1 VKTGAILL
9 AAGASTRMGAPKQL
23 IPFDGH
29 SLLRRAA
36 EAAIG
41 SGASPVIVV
50 VGALAEDMLPELDGL
65 AVEPVV
71 NDLWARGM
79 STSLR
84 CGIQKLLAIAPQ
96 TEAALITLCD
106 QPFITG
112 AHLAALL
119 EQFRAPITASHYNTT
134 LGVPAVFHRTLFP
147 ELEALEGDTGA
158 RRLLQLHASETIAF
172 DLPEAAI
179 DLDSPID
186 LNSFS
191 AKLH

>member
-1 VKTGAILL
+1 
-9 AAGASTRMGAPKQL
+9 MGAPKQL

-36 EAAIG
+36 EAAVG

-50 VGALAEDMLPELDGL
+50 LGAHAEDMLPELEAL
-65 AVEPVV
+65 VVETVM
-71 NDLWARGM
+71 NEEWAQGM

-84 CGIQKLLAIAPQ
+84 CGIRELLAAAPE
-96 TEAALITLCD
+96 TEAALVTLCD
-106 QPFITG
+106 QPFVT
-112 AHLAALL
+112 AVHLAALVCH
-119 EQFRAPITASHYNTT
+119 FKAPITASCYNGT
-134 LGVPAVFHRTLFP
+134 LGVPAVFHRSLFH
-147 ELEALEGDTGA
+147 ELESLDGDTGA
-158 RRLLQLHASETIAF
+158 RRLIQSHAAETTSF

>member
-1 VKTGAILL
+1 MKIGAVLL

-23 IPFDGH
+23 IRFDGV

-41 SGASPVIVV
+41 SGASPVVV
-50 VGALAEDMLPELDGL
+50 VLGAHAEEMEPELEGL
-65 AVEPVV
+65 NVEVVV
-71 NDLWARGM
+71 NEEWAAGM

-84 CGIQKLLAIAPQ
+84 VGVRALVEMAPD
-96 TEAALITLCD
+96 TGGALITLCD
-106 QPFITG
+106 QPFVTG
-112 AHLAALL
+112 AHLADLVSS
-119 EQFRAPITASHYNTT
+119 FRAPITASHYNRT
-134 LGVPAVFHRTLFP
+134 LGVPAVFHCSVFG
-147 ELEALEGDTGA
+147 ELESLEGDAGA
-158 RRLLQLHASETIAF
+158 RRLIQRFGAETKAF

-179 DLDSPID
+179 DLDTPID